1 MEIPTLVTRRLILRP
16 GDSGD
21 VAALTRI
28 WSDPEFARHAGG
40 PVVTQPDAI
49 WHQLAGCQG
58 CWQLTGVGPWCV
70 VERGTGTLVGR
81 AGLWD
86 EPGWPGVEA
95 IWFIGRP
102 WWGRGYA
109 TEAAAAS
116 ITWVFARRPD
126 LERVVAAIVP
136 ANHASVRVAR
146 RLGMCRTGT
155 AYLHEEPHAIYAVT
169 RETWASRDA
178 RAARDG
184 S

>member
-1 MEIPTLVTRRLILRP
+1 
-16 GDSGD
+16 
-21 VAALTRI
+21 
-28 WSDPEFARHAGG
+28 
-40 PVVTQPDAI
+40 
-49 WHQLAGCQG
+49 
-58 CWQLTGVGPWCV
+58 V